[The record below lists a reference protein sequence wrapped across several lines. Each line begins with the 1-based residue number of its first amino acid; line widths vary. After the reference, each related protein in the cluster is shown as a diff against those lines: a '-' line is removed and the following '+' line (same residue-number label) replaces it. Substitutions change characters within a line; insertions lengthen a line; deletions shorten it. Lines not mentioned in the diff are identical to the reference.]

1 MADALLVLVWWE
13 VPKPVTSVEG
23 VGLVLLG
30 TKAEEAP
37 VFDLT
42 GSGVKPSL
50 LSWREYLS
58 LYVPWVAGS
67 CVWAMLDKL
76 GGGWLTG
83 EVLCS

>member
-1 MADALLVLVWWE
+1 M
-13 VPKPVTSVEG
+13 EG
-23 VGLVLLG
+23 VGLALSGMKV
-30 TKAEEAP
+30 EEAL

-50 LSWREYLS
+50 LSWQEYLS
-58 LYVPWVAGS
+58 LCVPWVAAS
-67 CVWAMLDKL
+67 CVRPMLDKL